1 MNATLKHAIGLSAL
15 ACAAQVAAQ
24 VTFYEHEGFQG
35 RSFTAER
42 PVGNFARYGFN
53 DRASSVIVRSDRWE
67 VCEDVRFSGRCVV
80 LRRGEYPTL
89 ASMGLD
95 DRVSSVRAVGRSAR
109 VPDDRYA
116 PVPALPPEVRF
127 FEREGFDGRSFATGQ
142 TIWNFDRG
150 GFNDR
155 ASSAIVVGAAWEVC
169 EDARFSGRCVVLKPG
184 RYPSLASMG
193 MNNRVS
199 SVRML
204 ERAARVEDSRYAP
217 APVPVYDARRR
228 PGEQLYS
235 ARVTDVRAV
244 VGASGQRCWVEREQV
259 APERASANVPGAIA
273 GAVIGGIL
281 GHQVGG
287 GGGRDIAT
295 VGGVV
300 AGAAIGANVGRDD
313 RPAEFRD
320 VQRCGSVPGQARP
333 EYWDVS
339 YNFRGVEHRMQTTMP
354 PGPTITVN
362 ERGEPRG

>member
-1 MNATLKHAIGLSAL
+1 MNVTLKHAIGLGAL

-35 RSFTAER
+35 RSFTADR
-42 PVGNFARYGFN
+42 PVGNFDRYGFN
-53 DRASSVIVRSDRWE
+53 DRASSVIVRSERWE

-89 ASMGLD
+89 AAMGLN
-95 DRVSSVRAVGRSAR
+95 DRVSSVRNVGRGAP

-116 PVPALPPEVRF
+116 PAPMTPEVRF
-127 FEREGFDGRSFATGQ
+127 FEREGFGGRSFVTDR
-142 TIWNFDRG
+142 TVWNFDRY

-155 ASSAIVVGAAWEVC
+155 ASSAIVVGTAWEVC
-169 EDARFSGRCVVLKPG
+169 EDARFSGRCVVLRPG
-184 RYPSLASMG
+184 HYPSLASMG
-193 MNNRVS
+193 LNNSVS
-199 SVRML
+199 SVRAL
-204 ERAARVEDSRYAP
+204 ERAARVDDSRYAP
-217 APVPVYDARRR
+217 APLPVYDARRR

-244 VGASGQRCWVEREQV
+244 VGASGQRCWVERQEV
-259 APERASANVPGAIA
+259 PAERGSANVPGAIA

-287 GGGRDIAT
+287 GSGRDVAT

-300 AGAAIGANVGRDD
+300 AGAAIGANVGRAD
-313 RPAEFRD
+313 RPAELRD
-320 VQRCGSVPGQARP
+320 VQRCTSVPGQARP
-333 EYWDVS
+333 DYWDVS
-339 YNFRGVEHRMQTTMP
+339 YDFRGTEHHVQMATP

>member
-1 MNATLKHAIGLSAL
+1 
-15 ACAAQVAAQ
+15 
-24 VTFYEHEGFQG
+24 
-35 RSFTAER
+35 
-42 PVGNFARYGFN
+42 
-53 DRASSVIVRSDRWE
+53 
-67 VCEDVRFSGRCVV
+67 
-80 LRRGEYPTL
+80 
-89 ASMGLD
+89 
-95 DRVSSVRAVGRSAR
+95 
-109 VPDDRYA
+109 
-116 PVPALPPEVRF
+116 
-127 FEREGFDGRSFATGQ
+127 
-142 TIWNFDRG
+142 
-150 GFNDR
+150 
-155 ASSAIVVGAAWEVC
+155 
-169 EDARFSGRCVVLKPG
+169 
-184 RYPSLASMG
+184 
-193 MNNRVS
+193 
-199 SVRML
+199 
-204 ERAARVEDSRYAP
+204 
-217 APVPVYDARRR
+217 
-228 PGEQLYS
+228 
-235 ARVTDVRAV
+235 
-244 VGASGQRCWVEREQV
+244 V